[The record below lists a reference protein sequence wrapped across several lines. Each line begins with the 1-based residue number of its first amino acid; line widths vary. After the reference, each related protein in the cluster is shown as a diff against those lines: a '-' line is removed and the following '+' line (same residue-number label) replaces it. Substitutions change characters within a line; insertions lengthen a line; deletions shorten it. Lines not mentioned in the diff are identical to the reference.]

1 LLTPVLALVVRLAML
16 VVGDMFA
23 LYMDS
28 KE

>member
-23 LYMDS
+23 LSKDS
-28 KE
+28 KQ